1 MTVFTVIQAGL
12 LVGGCIFVV
21 MLLKSWRRNKK
32 QEAHTKILPI
42 GLIGGFANFC
52 DTLGV
57 GSFAIKTAGYKQFNL
72 IDDQLLPGTMNCQAV
87 MATVVQ
93 SLIFLTAVD
102 VDPMTL
108 VTLVLAACFGATM
121 GSRLVSGWDRQI
133 IRIVMCGALMV
144 VAGMMLAGQLEL
156 FPLGGTALGLSGWKL
171 AVAAI
176 GNFLF
181 GALMT
186 VGIGLYAP
194 CMTMVY
200 LLGMHPLAAFPIMMC
215 SCAFLSFFAAG
226 GFIRNNRINSR
237 AALVVAITGPIG
249 VVIAAYMVKSLDL
262 QLLAWLVIGVVMY
275 TSFTMYRS
283 WASEKFGATASAA
296 TSSVKKENAAV

>member
-12 LVGGCIFVV
+12 LVGGLIFIA
-21 MLLKSWRRNKK
+21 MLLLSWRKNRG
-32 QEAHTKILPI
+32 QEAQTKILPI

-57 GSFAIKTAGYKQFNL
+57 GSFAIKTAGYKQFKL
-72 IDDQLLPGTMNCQAV
+72 IDDQLLPGTLNCQAV
-87 MATVVQ
+87 LATVVQ

-102 VDPMTL
+102 VDPTTM
-108 VTLVLAACFGATM
+108 VSMVLAACLGATFGA
-121 GSRLVSGWDRQI
+121 RLVSSWDRQL
-133 IRIVMCGALMV
+133 IRLVMSGALLV
-144 VAGMMLAGQLEL
+144 VASLMLAGQLKL
-156 FPLGGTALGLSGWKL
+156 FPLGGLELGLSGWKL
-171 AVAAI
+171 AVAIA

-215 SCAFLSFFAAG
+215 SCAFLSFFSAG
-226 GFIRNNRINSR
+226 GFIRMNRINSR

-249 VVIAAYMVKSLDL
+249 VVIAAYLVKSLDL
-262 QLLAWLVIGVVMY
+262 HLLAWLVIGVVLY
-275 TSFTMYRS
+275 TSITMYRS
-283 WASEKFGATASAA
+283 WSKERTLAGKEALAGSAD
-296 TSSVKKENAAV
+296 

>member
-12 LVGGCIFVV
+12 LVGGLIFIA
-21 MLLKSWRRNKK
+21 MLLLSWRKNRE
-32 QEAHTKILPI
+32 QEAQTKILPI

-57 GSFAIKTAGYKQFNL
+57 GSFAIKTAGYKQFKL
-72 IDDQLLPGTMNCQAV
+72 IDDQLLPGTLNCQAV
-87 MATVVQ
+87 LATVVQ

-102 VDPMTL
+102 VDPTTM
-108 VTLVLAACFGATM
+108 VSMVLAACLGATFGA
-121 GSRLVSGWDRQI
+121 RLVSSWDRQL
-133 IRIVMCGALMV
+133 IRLVMSAALLV
-144 VAGMMLAGQLEL
+144 VASLMLAGQLKL
-156 FPLGGTALGLSGWKL
+156 FPLGGLELGLSGWKL
-171 AVAAI
+171 AVAIA

-215 SCAFLSFFAAG
+215 SCAFLSFFSAG
-226 GFIRNNRINSR
+226 GFIRMNRINSR

-249 VVIAAYMVKSLDL
+249 VVIAAYLVKSLDL
-262 QLLAWLVIGVVMY
+262 HLLAWLVIGVVLY
-275 TSFTMYRS
+275 TSITMYRS
-283 WASEKFGATASAA
+283 WSKERALAGTEALAGSA
-296 TSSVKKENAAV
+296 K

>member
-1 MTVFTVIQAGL
+1 MTVFAVIQAGL
-12 LVGGCIFVV
+12 LVGGLVFIA
-21 MLLKSWRRNKK
+21 MLLLSWRKNRE
-32 QEAHTKILPI
+32 QEAQTKILPI

-57 GSFAIKTAGYKQFNL
+57 GSFAIKTAGYKQFKL
-72 IDDQLLPGTMNCQAV
+72 IDDQLLPGTLNCQAV
-87 MATVVQ
+87 LATVVQ

-102 VDPMTL
+102 VDPTTM
-108 VTLVLAACFGATM
+108 VSMVLAACLGATFGA
-121 GSRLVSGWDRQI
+121 RLVSSWDRQV
-133 IRIVMCGALMV
+133 IRLVMSGALLV
-144 VAGMMLAGQLEL
+144 VASLMLAGQLKL
-156 FPLGGTALGLSGWKL
+156 FPLGGLELGLTGWKL
-171 AVAAI
+171 AVAIA

-215 SCAFLSFFAAG
+215 SCAFLSFFSAG
-226 GFIRNNRINSR
+226 GFIRMNRINSR

-249 VVIAAYMVKSLDL
+249 VVIAAYLVKSLDL
-262 QLLAWLVIGVVMY
+262 HLLAWLVIGVVLY
-275 TSFTMYRS
+275 TSITMYRS
-283 WASEKFGATASAA
+283 WS
-296 TSSVKKENAAV
+296 KERVLAGNEALAGSTE

>member
-12 LVGGCIFVV
+12 LVGGGLFIT
-21 MLLKSWRRNKK
+21 MLLNAWRKNRT
-32 QEAHTKILPI
+32 QEAQTKTLQI

-57 GSFAIKTAGYKQFNL
+57 GSFAIKTAGYKQFKL
-72 IDDQLLPGTMNCQAV
+72 IDDKLLPGTLNCQAV

-102 VDPMTL
+102 VDEITL
-108 VTLVLAACFGATM
+108 VSLVLAACLGATV
-121 GSRLVSGWDRQI
+121 GARLVSGWDRQL
-133 IRIVMCGALMV
+133 IRLVMSGALLV
-144 VAGMMLAGQLEL
+144 VATLMLAGQLEL
-156 FPLGGTALGLSGWKL
+156 FPLGGLDLGLSGWKL
-171 AVAAI
+171 GVAI
-176 GNFLF
+176 LGNFMF

-215 SCAFLSFFAAG
+215 SCAFLSFFSAG
-226 GFIRNNRINSR
+226 SFIRMNRINSR
-237 AALVVAITGPIG
+237 AALIVAITGPIG
-249 VVIAAYMVKSLDL
+249 VVIAAYLVKSLDL
-262 QLLAWLVIGVVMY
+262 QLLAWLVIGVVLY
-275 TSFTMYRS
+275 TSVTMYRS
-283 WASEKFGATASAA
+283 WASERAEPQ
-296 TSSVKKENAAV
+296 SVETPS

>member
-1 MTVFTVIQAGL
+1 MQNMTVFTVIQAGL
-12 LVGGCIFVV
+12 LVGGGIFVA
-21 MLLKSWRRNKK
+21 MLLNAWRKNRK
-32 QEAHTKILPI
+32 QEAQTKIFPI

-57 GSFAIKTAGYKQFNL
+57 GSFAIKTAGYKQFKL
-72 IDDQLLPGTMNCQAV
+72 VDDKLLPGTLNSQAV
-87 MATVVQ
+87 VATVAQ

-102 VDPMTL
+102 VDE
-108 VTLVLAACFGATM
+108 VTMVSLVLAACLGATV
-121 GSRLVSGWDRQI
+121 GARLVSGWDRQL
-133 IRIVMCGALMV
+133 IRLAMSAALLV
-144 VAGMMLAGQLEL
+144 VATLMLAGQLEL
-156 FPLGGTALGLSGWKL
+156 FPLGGLALGLSGWKL
-171 AVAAI
+171 GVAIA

-215 SCAFLSFFAAG
+215 SCAFLTFFSAG
-226 GFIRNNRINSR
+226 SFIRMNRINSR

-249 VVIAAYMVKSLDL
+249 VVIAAYLVKSLNL
-262 QLLAWLVIGVVMY
+262 QLLAWLVIGVVLY
-275 TSFTMYRS
+275 TSFSMYRS
-283 WASEKFGATASAA
+283 WAGERAKLSSAQ
-296 TSSVKKENAAV
+296 SLS

>member
-1 MTVFTVIQAGL
+1 MQNMTVFTVIQAGL
-12 LVGGCIFVV
+12 LVGGGIFVV
-21 MLLKSWRRNKK
+21 MLLNAWRKNRK
-32 QEAHTKILPI
+32 QEAQTKIFPI

-57 GSFAIKTAGYKQFNL
+57 GSFAIKTAGYKQFKL
-72 IDDQLLPGTMNCQAV
+72 VDDKLLPGTLNSQAV
-87 MATVVQ
+87 VATVAQ

-102 VDPMTL
+102 VDE
-108 VTLVLAACFGATM
+108 VTMVSLVLAACLGATV
-121 GSRLVSGWDRQI
+121 GARLVSGWDRQL
-133 IRIVMCGALMV
+133 IRLAMSAALLV
-144 VAGMMLAGQLEL
+144 VATLMLAGQLEL
-156 FPLGGTALGLSGWKL
+156 FPLGGLALGLSGWKL
-171 AVAAI
+171 GVAIA

-215 SCAFLSFFAAG
+215 SCAFLTFFSAG
-226 GFIRNNRINSR
+226 SFIRMNRINSR

-249 VVIAAYMVKSLDL
+249 VVIAAYLVKSLNL
-262 QLLAWLVIGVVMY
+262 QLLAWLVIGVVLY
-275 TSFTMYRS
+275 TSFSMYRS
-283 WASEKFGATASAA
+283 WAGERAKLSSAQ
-296 TSSVKKENAAV
+296 SLS

>member
-12 LVGGCIFVV
+12 LVGGMIFIA
-21 MLLKSWRRNKK
+21 MLLLSWRKNRE
-32 QEAHTKILPI
+32 QEAQTKILPI

-57 GSFAIKTAGYKQFNL
+57 GSFAIKTAGYKQFKL
-72 IDDQLLPGTMNCQAV
+72 IDDQLLPGTLNCQAV
-87 MATVVQ
+87 LATVVQ

-102 VDPMTL
+102 VDPTTM
-108 VTLVLAACFGATM
+108 VSMVLAACLGATFGA
-121 GSRLVSGWDRQI
+121 RLVSSWDRQL
-133 IRIVMCGALMV
+133 IRLVMSAALLV
-144 VAGMMLAGQLEL
+144 VASLMLAGQLKL
-156 FPLGGTALGLSGWKL
+156 FPLGGLELGLSGWKL
-171 AVAAI
+171 AVAIA

-215 SCAFLSFFAAG
+215 SCAFLSFFSAG
-226 GFIRNNRINSR
+226 GFIRMNRINSR

-249 VVIAAYMVKSLDL
+249 VVIAAYLVKSLDL
-262 QLLAWLVIGVVMY
+262 HLLAWLVIGVVLY
-275 TSFTMYRS
+275 TSITMYRS
-283 WASEKFGATASAA
+283 WSKERALAGTEALAGSA
-296 TSSVKKENAAV
+296 K

>member
-1 MTVFTVIQAGL
+1 MA
-12 LVGGCIFVV
+12 
-21 MLLKSWRRNKK
+21 MLLMAWRKNRK
-32 QEAHTKILPI
+32 QEAQTKIIPI

-57 GSFAIKTAGYKQFNL
+57 GSFAIMTAGYKQFKL
-72 IDDQLLPGTMNCQAV
+72 VDDQVLPGTMNCQAT

-102 VDPMTL
+102 VDPVTL
-108 VTLVLAACFGATM
+108 VSMVLAACFGATV
-121 GSRLVSGWDRQI
+121 GARLVSGWDRQV
-133 IRIVMCGALMV
+133 IRIVMSCALLV
-144 VAGMMLAGQLEL
+144 VAGMMLAGQLEIL
-156 FPLGGTALGLSGWKL
+156 PLGGMALGLSGWKL
-171 AVAAI
+171 AVAII

-215 SCAFLSFFAAG
+215 SCAFLCFFSAG
-226 GFIRNNRINSR
+226 GFILRNRINSR
-237 AALVVAITGPIG
+237 AALVVAFTGPVG
-249 VVIAAYMVKSLDL
+249 VLIAAYLVKSLDMH
-262 QLLAWLVIGVVMY
+262 LLSWLVIAVVLY
-275 TSFTMYRS
+275 TSMTMYRS
-283 WASEKFGATASAA
+283 WRKARSAESTDVVA
-296 TSSVKKENAAV
+296 QPVSDY

>member
-12 LVGGCIFVV
+12 LVGGGIFIA
-21 MLLKSWRRNKK
+21 MLLNAWRKNRT
-32 QEAHTKILPI
+32 QEAHTKIFSI

-57 GSFAIKTAGYKQFNL
+57 GSFAIKTAGYKQL
-72 IDDQLLPGTMNCQAV
+72 KLVDDKLLPGTLNCQAV
-87 MATVVQ
+87 MATLVQ

-102 VDPMTL
+102 VDETTL
-108 VTLVLAACFGATM
+108 VSLVLAACLGATV
-121 GSRLVSGWDRQI
+121 GARLVSGWDRQL
-133 IRIVMCGALMV
+133 IRLVMSGALLV
-144 VAGMMLAGQLEL
+144 VAALMLAGQLEL
-156 FPLGGTALGLSGWKL
+156 FPLGGLALGLSGWKL
-171 AVAAI
+171 GVAVA

-215 SCAFLSFFAAG
+215 SCAFLSFFSAG
-226 GFIRNNRINSR
+226 SFIRLNRINSR
-237 AALVVAITGPIG
+237 AALVVAVTGPIG
-249 VVIAAYMVKSLDL
+249 VVIAAYLVKSLDL
-262 QLLAWLVIGVVMY
+262 HLLAWLVIGVVMY
-275 TSFTMYRS
+275 TSVTMYRS
-283 WASEKFGATASAA
+283 WLSERAEPQAA
-296 TSSVKKENAAV
+296 EAVS

>member
-12 LVGGCIFVV
+12 LVGGGIFVV
-21 MLLKSWRRNKK
+21 MLLNAWRKNRK
-32 QEAHTKILPI
+32 QEAQTKIFPI

-57 GSFAIKTAGYKQFNL
+57 GSFAIKTAGYKQFKL
-72 IDDQLLPGTMNCQAV
+72 VDDKLLPGTLNSQAV
-87 MATVVQ
+87 VATVAQ

-102 VDPMTL
+102 VDE
-108 VTLVLAACFGATM
+108 VTMVSLVLAACLGATV
-121 GSRLVSGWDRQI
+121 GARLVSGWDRQL
-133 IRIVMCGALMV
+133 IRLAMSAALLV
-144 VAGMMLAGQLEL
+144 VATLMLAGQLEL
-156 FPLGGTALGLSGWKL
+156 FPLGGLALGLSGWKL
-171 AVAAI
+171 GVAIA

-215 SCAFLSFFAAG
+215 SCAFLTFFSAG
-226 GFIRNNRINSR
+226 SFIRMNRINSR

-249 VVIAAYMVKSLDL
+249 VVIAAYLVKSLNL
-262 QLLAWLVIGVVMY
+262 QLLAWLVIGVVLY
-275 TSFTMYRS
+275 TSFSMYRS
-283 WASEKFGATASAA
+283 WAGERAKLSSAH
-296 TSSVKKENAAV
+296 SLS

>member
-12 LVGGCIFVV
+12 LVGGGVFMV
-21 MLLKSWRRNKK
+21 MLFNAWRKNRT
-32 QEAHTKILPI
+32 QEAQTKILPI

-57 GSFAIKTAGYKQFNL
+57 GSFAIKTAGYKQMKL
-72 IDDQLLPGTMNCQAV
+72 IDDQLLPGTLNCQAV
-87 MATVVQ
+87 MSTSVQ

-102 VDPMTL
+102 VDPLTL
-108 VTLVLAACFGATM
+108 VSMVLAACFGATV
-121 GSRLVSGWDRQI
+121 GARLVSGWDRQL
-133 IRIVMCGALMV
+133 IRLVMSGALLV
-144 VAGMMLAGQLEL
+144 VASLMLAGQLEL
-156 FPLGGTALGLSGWKL
+156 FPLGGEALGLSGWKL
-171 AVAAI
+171 AVGIA

-186 VGIGLYAP
+186 IGIGLYAP

-215 SCAFLSFFAAG
+215 SCAFLSFFSAG
-226 GFIRNNRINSR
+226 SFIRKNRINSR

-249 VVIAAYMVKSLDL
+249 VVIAAYLVKSLDL
-262 QLLAWLVIGVVMY
+262 QLLAWLVIGVVLY
-275 TSFTMYRS
+275 TSVTMYRS
-283 WASEKFGATASAA
+283 WVGERAEPELAQASS
-296 TSSVKKENAAV
+296 

>member
-1 MTVFTVIQAGL
+1 MTVFTFIQAGL
-12 LVGGCIFVV
+12 LVGGLVFIA
-21 MLLKSWRRNKK
+21 MLLLSWRKNRE
-32 QEAHTKILPI
+32 QEAQTKILPI

-57 GSFAIKTAGYKQFNL
+57 GSFAIKTAGYKQFKL
-72 IDDQLLPGTMNCQAV
+72 IDDQLLPGTLNCQAV
-87 MATVVQ
+87 LATVVQ

-102 VDPMTL
+102 VDPTTM
-108 VTLVLAACFGATM
+108 VSMVLAACLGATFGA
-121 GSRLVSGWDRQI
+121 RLVSSWDRQL
-133 IRIVMCGALMV
+133 IRLVMSGALLV
-144 VAGMMLAGQLEL
+144 VASLMLAGQLKL
-156 FPLGGTALGLSGWKL
+156 FPLGGFELGLSGWKL
-171 AVAAI
+171 AVAIA

-215 SCAFLSFFAAG
+215 SCAFLSFFSAG
-226 GFIRNNRINSR
+226 GFIRMNRINSR

-249 VVIAAYMVKSLDL
+249 VVIAAYLVKSLDL
-262 QLLAWLVIGVVMY
+262 HLLAWLVIGVVLY
-275 TSFTMYRS
+275 TSITMYRS
-283 WASEKFGATASAA
+283 WS
-296 TSSVKKENAAV
+296 KERALAGNEALAGLTK